1 MNCSFNRISLSR
13 QERYNLECSLD
24 TFIEFIFSIV
34 CCSAL
39 HMNSQETE
47 KPCKSVSWKVDDD
60 SSVLEDA
67 VKYASKQQITGSHE
81 VLSYNDS
88 VV

>member
-1 MNCSFNRISLSR
+1 
-13 QERYNLECSLD
+13 
-24 TFIEFIFSIV
+24 
-34 CCSAL
+34 
-39 HMNSQETE
+39 MNSQETE
-47 KPCKSVSWKVDDD
+47 KPCKSVSWKVEDD